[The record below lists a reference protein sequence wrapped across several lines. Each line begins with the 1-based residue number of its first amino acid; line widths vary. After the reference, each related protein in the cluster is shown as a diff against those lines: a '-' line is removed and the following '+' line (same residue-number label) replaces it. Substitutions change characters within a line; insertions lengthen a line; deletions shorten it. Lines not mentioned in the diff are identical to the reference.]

1 MASVTNMYYLQKRQC
16 LGDDG
21 LPPPIQDAM
30 EKAQWND
37 WFEDMQSVM
46 MTDKSQDDNNGWES
60 RDRLSTPVG
69 VRTALQVLIKE
80 TLSAGC
86 RSFRDSKTFWKQIG
100 LEEHLLR
107 EVEELN
113 VQEFDEFTAMVTHYM
128 LMNNLSFDVAV
139 LNRSAGLLIRQ
150 KAENHL
156 LNEFVIAGAST
167 PMLRDLFGLRS
178 HDIVAI
184 RERLGVSQPGG
195 RPRRASREDA
205 ADIMRS
211 WFAQLASVDVRLRL
225 LWVHQE
231 TQQPLTCVFDVVR
244 IHDRASL

>member
-1 MASVTNMYYLQKRQC
+1 MEVVTNMYYLQKRHR
-16 LGDDG
+16 LGDDAFSS
-21 LPPPIQDAM
+21 PIQAAM
-30 EKAQWND
+30 DKAYWND
-37 WFEDMQSVM
+37 WFEDMQGTT
-46 MTDKSQDDNNGWES
+46 MTETSKDDTSGWES

-86 RSFRDSKTFWKQIG
+86 RSFRDSKTFWKQVG
-100 LEEHLLR
+100 LEENLLR
-107 EVEELN
+107 EVEALN

-156 LNEFVIAGAST
+156 LNEFVIAGASS

-195 RPRRASREDA
+195 RPRRASREEA
-205 ADIMRS
+205 ADIMRC
-211 WFAQLASVDVRLRL
+211 WFTQLASVDVRLRL

>member
-1 MASVTNMYYLQKRQC
+1 MEGVTNMYYLQKRHR
-16 LGDDG
+16 LGDDAYG
-21 LPPPIQDAM
+21 IPNTAGMDTL
-30 EKAQWND
+30 QWEN
-37 WFEDMQSVM
+37 WFEDMQSVA
-46 MTDKSQDDNNGWES
+46 MTETSKQGENGWEN

-69 VRTALQVLIKE
+69 VRIALQVLIKE
-80 TLSAGC
+80 TLAAGC
-86 RSFRDSKTFWKQIG
+86 RSFRDSKTFWKQVG
-100 LEEHLLR
+100 LDENLLR

-128 LMNNLSFDVAV
+128 LMNDLRFDVEV
-139 LNRSAGLLIRQ
+139 LNRSANLLIRQ

-156 LNEFVIAGAST
+156 LNEFVSAGAST

-178 HDIVAI
+178 HDIVTI

-205 ADIMRS
+205 AEIMRC

-225 LWVHQE
+225 LWVQQE
-231 TQQPLTCVFDVVR
+231 TQLPLTSVFDVVR
-244 IHDRASL
+244 IHDRGAL

>member
-1 MASVTNMYYLQKRQC
+1 MEDVTNMYYLQKRHR

-21 LPPPIQDAM
+21 QNMYQLSTVQQMP
-30 EKAQWND
+30 WNE
-37 WFEDMQSVM
+37 WFKEMQSEVM
-46 MTDKSQDDNNGWES
+46 NNSSKEDGWES
-60 RDRLSTPVG
+60 RERVSTPVS
-69 VRTALQVLIKE
+69 VRIALQVLIKE
-80 TLSAGC
+80 TLAAGC
-86 RSFRDSKTFWKQIG
+86 RAFRDSKNFWKQVG
-100 LEEHLLR
+100 FEESLLR

-128 LMNNLSFDVAV
+128 LMNELRFDVDI

-156 LNEFVIAGAST
+156 LNEFVTAGAST

-178 HDIVAI
+178 HDIVTI
-184 RERLGVSQPGG
+184 RERLGVMQPGG
-195 RPRRASREDA
+195 RPRRANREDA
-205 ADIMRS
+205 AEIMRC

-231 TQQPLTCVFDVVR
+231 TQMPLTSVFDVVR

>member
-1 MASVTNMYYLQKRQC
+1 MESVSNIYYLQKRSR
-16 LGDDG
+16 LFDDDQPSVDPSVNQPAPWMDW
-21 LPPPIQDAM
+21 LEEIQSDI
-30 EKAQWND
+30 
-37 WFEDMQSVM
+37 
-46 MTDKSQDDNNGWES
+46 MTEESSGSGWEA
-60 RDRLSTPVG
+60 RDKLSTPVA

-86 RSFRDSKTFWKQIG
+86 RSFRDSKNFWKQVG
-100 LEEHLLR
+100 LDQHLLR
-107 EVEELN
+107 EVEDLN

-128 LMNNLSFDVAV
+128 LMNELRFDVDI
-139 LNRSAGLLIRQ
+139 LNRSASLLIRQ

-156 LNEFVIAGAST
+156 LTEFVTAGAST

-195 RPRRASREDA
+195 RPRRASSEDA
-205 ADIMRS
+205 ADIMRC
-211 WFAQLASVDVRLRL
+211 WFSQLASVDVRLRL
-225 LWVHQE
+225 LWVQQE
-231 TQQPLTCVFDVVR
+231 TQQPLTSVFDVVC